1 MNGLLLDTNVV
12 SEMTKSPADPRVV
25 AFLQVQRHLWL
36 SAIVIHELE
45 FGIQILPQGRRR
57 NLLRDANQRLV
68 ANFNGRILP
77 LGRLEAEQAAAPRVR
92 AQSCGHMLKLADA
105 LVAGTALANRLSVA
119 TRNVKHF
126 VGLGV
131 AIVNPW
137 ETP

>member
-77 LGRLEAEQAAAPRVR
+77 LGRLEAEQAAALRVR